1 MALENIKVIVVIDK
15 ATALAAGCAQYGEA
29 ECELGP
35 VIVGQLSPAA
45 RALLA
50 ERGNRFPINRITS
63 SCDDSPANTVPL
75 AAVPPTVDSWVALL
89 EEVAGHVAARQV
101 VEAQQAAERAVA
113 AAAAVE
119 VVFQAAIRLPYDAI
133 QAAIRAEAGPQNIGP
148 FGFLRALRAAGGSDD
163 CTAEAARQHA
173 GLQALFAQH
182 QQAHADHSEAELAA
196 ARQRGEQAKLT
207 HAANALREQAL
218 IDRIICRASEAH
230 PALML
235 LERYRRGCL
244 PADAVDALVRD
255 WSFLAFDCAFAPFKR
270 MGVKDVPHGFL
281 DEGRTARCGVEAE
294 AMEYCTVA
302 ALGSDHGL
310 TAVGFV
316 ALTEAEQLVEAANS
330 LEADTGLHWAVSARL
345 HVATCRWCDKDA
357 IRETLYVTCT
367 LPTGRVL
374 SREYAA
380 EARP

>member
-1 MALENIKVIVVIDK
+1 MALEQIKVIVVIDK
-15 ATALAAGCAQYGEA
+15 ATALAAGCAAYGKTEQVLSS
-29 ECELGP
+29 E
-35 VIVGQLSPAA
+35 VIGQLSPNA

-50 ERGNRFPINRITS
+50 ARGDRFPINRLTDI
-63 SCDDSPANTVPL
+63 CNDSPANTVAL
-75 AAVPPTVDSWVALL
+75 AAVPPTVDAWVALL
-89 EEVAGHVAARQV
+89 EAVAGHVAARQV

-133 QAAIRAEAGPQNIGP
+133 QAAIRAEAGLQNIGP

-230 PALML
+230 PALKL
-235 LERYRRGCL
+235 VERYQRGCL

-270 MGVKDVPHGFL
+270 MGVKDVAHGFL
-281 DEGRTARCGVEAE
+281 DEARTSRCGGEAE
-294 AMEYCTVA
+294 GMEYDTEA
-302 ALGSDHGL
+302 ALNNERGL
-310 TAVGFV
+310 TAGGFV
-316 ALTEAEQLVEAANS
+316 ALTEAEQLVEAASS
-330 LEADTGLHWAVSARL
+330 LEADTGLRWAVVARL
-345 HVATCRWCDKDA
+345 HVATCNWCHKEA
-357 IRETLYVTCT
+357 VRETLYVTCT

>member
-1 MALENIKVIVVIDK
+1 MALEHVKVTVTIDK
-15 ATALAAGCAQYGEA
+15 ATALAAGFARYGETEWA
-29 ECELGP
+29 LSSA
-35 VIVGQLSPAA
+35 IIGQLSPAA
-45 RALLA
+45 RDLLA
-50 ERGNRFPINRITS
+50 DRGNRFPINRLTD
-63 SCDDSPANTVPL
+63 SCDNSPANTIPL
-75 AAVPPTVDSWVALL
+75 AAVPETDAAWVALL

-101 VEAQQAAERAVA
+101 VEARQAAERAAA

-119 VVFQAAIRLPYDAI
+119 AVFQAATRLPYEAI
-133 QAAIRAEAGPQNIGP
+133 QAAIRAEACFQGIGP

-163 CTAEAARQHA
+163 CTAEGLKQHA
-173 GLQALFAQH
+173 GIQALLAQH
-182 QQAHADHSEAELAA
+182 QQAHADHCEAELAA
-196 ARQRGEQAKLT
+196 ARQREEQANLT
-207 HAANALREQAL
+207 RAANALREQAL

-235 LERYRRGCL
+235 LERYQRGCL

-281 DEGRTARCGVEAE
+281 DEGRTSRCGGEAE
-294 AMEYCTVA
+294 AMEYDTEA
-302 ALGSDHGL
+302 ALDNERGL

-316 ALTEAEQLVEAANS
+316 ALTEAEQLVEAASS
-330 LEADTGLHWAVSARL
+330 LEADTGLRWAVVARL
-345 HVATCRWCDKDA
+345 HVATCNWCHKEA
-357 IRETLYVTCT
+357 VRETLYVTCT